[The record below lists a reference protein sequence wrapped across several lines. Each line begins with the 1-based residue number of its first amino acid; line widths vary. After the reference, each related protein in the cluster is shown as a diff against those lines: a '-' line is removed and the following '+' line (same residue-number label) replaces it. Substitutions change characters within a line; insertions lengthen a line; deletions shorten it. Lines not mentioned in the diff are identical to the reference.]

1 MSKTQIKE
9 RIKELA
15 KVFNMEEYLK
25 RRAGK
30 LSKGMKQKVAFAR
43 AIVHDPK

>member
-30 LSKGMKQKVAFAR
+30 ALKGNETEGGVCEGHSA
-43 AIVHDPK
+43 